1 MVDDTKMDE
10 TNPAW
15 RRAGRMLHIAA
26 ASFHMAQSFMNGKS
40 DQFVNDGAK
49 LVELFA
55 RFYPSAKE
63 ASEDIIQFA
72 KENGHGIHVIWKDKE
87 GKDGDV
93 SQKSSD
99 SGSESVA
106 SER

>member
-1 MVDDTKMDE
+1 MVDDTKMDG

-15 RRAGRMLHIAA
+15 RRAGRMVHITSTA
-26 ASFHMAQSFMNGKS
+26 FQMAQSFMNGQH

-63 ASEDIIQFA
+63 AAEDIVQFS